1 MSSVYQAASSRLNNI
16 ASQFN
21 LSLEQVLA
29 ELSEKGFEF
38 YIPMPSDYIA
48 VAVDSR
54 IFDGH
59 GVDERERYRMWFHR
73 KPLVLKSASMLRVD
87 SARFLKARVFWH
99 SNFKAA
105 LQPTGEFWS
114 EINLFAD
121 SAVGSGR
128 RNSVGGADVILQK
141 RSRSIESSVI
151 NYDDLRSAEPV
162 WVSIDNLHAHPGKIE
177 EILAVFQG
185 EGKGLERELDL
196 SFPHYTQTLRV
207 MWEVFRE
214 TWFLRDLTAEDV
226 RNWKN
231 IVLVELQVKGHA
243 LKSGNASNAALAFI
257 TPRDYMALRAAGGDG
272 VVKRSKWGE
281 IDPRFD
287 VLVQTSRHFWEP
299 CFGPSGE
306 WIEKMAKSEER
317 SQKVVAEYI
326 RNASGNLF
334 NIGES
339 KVAAA
344 IINPCHIAKKGQT
357 GRPSITGREKRW

>member
-1 MSSVYQAASSRLNNI
+1 MSSVYQTASSRLNNI

-21 LSLEQVLA
+21 LSVEQVLA

-38 YIPMPSDYIA
+38 YIPMPNDYIA

-54 IFDGH
+54 IFNGH
-59 GVDERERYRMWFHR
+59 GVDERERCRIWFHR
-73 KPLVLKSASMLRVD
+73 KPLVLKLTCMLRVD
-87 SARFLKARVFWH
+87 SNRLFKERDFWQTD
-99 SNFKAA
+99 FKKV
-105 LQPTGEFWS
+105 LQSTGGLWS
-114 EINLFAD
+114 ESDLFAD
-121 SAVGSGR
+121 STVGSGR
-128 RNSVGGADVILQK
+128 RNSLGGADIILQK
-141 RSRSIESSVI
+141 RSKSNESFAIS
-151 NYDDLRSAEPV
+151 YDDLNSAEPIFV
-162 WVSIDNLHAHPGKIE
+162 TIDDLHVHPGKIDE
-177 EILAVFQG
+177 ATAVFQS
-185 EGKGLERELDL
+185 EGKGVERELNL
-196 SFPHYTQTLRV
+196 SFPYYTQTLRV

-231 IVLVELQVKGHA
+231 IVLVELQAKGHA
-243 LKSGNASNAALAFI
+243 LKSGNASNAALVFI